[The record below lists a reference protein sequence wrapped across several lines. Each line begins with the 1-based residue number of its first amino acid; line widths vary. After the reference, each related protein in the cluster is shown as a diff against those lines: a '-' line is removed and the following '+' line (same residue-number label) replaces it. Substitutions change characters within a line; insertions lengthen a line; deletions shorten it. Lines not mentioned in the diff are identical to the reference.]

1 MPELIRSD
9 RPAARVME
17 QREDWHLTEILDHA
31 PGRSDPFAAAVR
43 ATRMPMVI
51 TDPSLPDNPIVFA
64 NEAFQILTGYAR
76 QEIIGS
82 NCRFL
87 QGPNTDRTQVER
99 VRAAI
104 DAGTS
109 VDVDLLNYRKD
120 GSTFWNALYLS
131 PVRNDQG
138 DVIYFF
144 ASQMDVT
151 ERVEAQEI
159 IARQKALIEAEV
171 KRRTADLNA
180 ALDAKTV
187 LLHEVDH
194 RVKNNLTM
202 IGSLLRLQARS
213 VSDPVFSE
221 RLNSML
227 ERVDALATVHRQ
239 LYQSEDLGTFDVG
252 SFSKTLVSEV
262 LGASGRDNIELTV
275 DCEPVVVPAS
285 HATPLGLILNELVTN
300 SIKHAYAEG
309 RSGRLSLHA
318 AQVDGHA
325 SISLSDDGPGRETS
339 KATSGF
345 GETLVKRLAKQVGAH
360 IEWKELRPGT
370 RVELRFPVRGPS

>member
-1 MPELIRSD
+1 
-9 RPAARVME
+9 ME

-51 TDPSLPDNPIVFA
+51 TDPSRPDNPIVFA
-64 NEAFQILTGYAR
+64 NEAFQILTGYNR
-76 QEIIGS
+76 SEIIGA

-87 QGPNTDRTQVER
+87 QGPDTDRSQVER

-104 DAGTS
+104 RAGSS

-131 PVRNDQG
+131 PVRNDEG

-151 ERVEAQEI
+151 ERVEAQAS
-159 IARQKALIEAEV
+159 IAKQKALIETEV
-171 KRRTADLNA
+171 ERRTSDLKA
-180 ALDAKTV
+180 ALEAKTV

-213 VSDPVFSE
+213 VSDPVFSG

-239 LYQSEDLGTFDVG
+239 LYQSEDLRAFDVG

-262 LGASGRDNIELTV
+262 LGASGREDIELVT
-275 DCEPVVVPAS
+275 DCEPIVVPAS

-309 RSGRLSLHA
+309 RSGKLLLLA
-318 AQVDGHA
+318 GQVDGIA
-325 SISLSDDGPGRETS
+325 SISLSDDGPGREAHKVS
-339 KATSGF
+339 SGF
-345 GETLVKRLAKQVGAH
+345 GETLIKRLTKQVGAR
-360 IEWKELRPGT
+360 IEWKDLQPGT
-370 RVELRFPVRGPS
+370 RVVLQFETQEPS